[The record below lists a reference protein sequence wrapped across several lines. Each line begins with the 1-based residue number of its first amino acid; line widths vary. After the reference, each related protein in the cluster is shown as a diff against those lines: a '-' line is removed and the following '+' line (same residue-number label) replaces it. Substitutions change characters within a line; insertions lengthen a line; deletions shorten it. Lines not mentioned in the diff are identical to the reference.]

1 MLNHP
6 AARDAALL
14 LLRLVTGVIFIAHG
28 WKKVFID
35 GMSGVTG
42 TIATFDRLHIPQ
54 PKISAWAAASFEM
67 LGGAMLIV
75 GLLTTAVAGLF
86 AIYSALVLY
95 FVHWSN
101 GFFVA
106 DGGMEFVM
114 LLVVSLMMIVVFGA
128 GRASLDRALSR
139 FG

>member
-6 AARDAALL
+6 AARDTALL
-14 LLRLVTGVIFIAHG
+14 FVRLVTGVIFIAHG

-35 GMSGVTG
+35 GMNGVTG
-42 TIATFDRLHIPQ
+42 TVATFERLHIPQ
-54 PKISAWAAASFEM
+54 PRISAWAAAILEM

-86 AIYSALVLY
+86 VIYSALILY
-95 FVHWSN
+95 VVHWSN

-128 GRASLDRALSR
+128 GRASLDKALSR

>member
-6 AARDAALL
+6 ATRDATLL
-14 LLRLVTGVIFIAHG
+14 LVRLVTGVIFIAHG
-28 WKKVFID
+28 WQKVFIN
-35 GMSGVTG
+35 GMDGVTG
-42 TIATFDRLHIPQ
+42 TVATFDRLHIPQ
-54 PKISAWAAASFEM
+54 PKVSAWAAAIFEM
-67 LGGAMLIV
+67 VGGAMLIA

-86 AIYSALVLY
+86 VIYSALVLY

-101 GFFVA
+101 GFFVS
-106 DGGMEFVM
+106 DGGMEFVL

-128 GRASLDRALSR
+128 GRASLDKALSR

>member
-6 AARDAALL
+6 AARDTALL
-14 LLRLVTGVIFIAHG
+14 FVRLVTGVIFIAHG

-35 GMSGVTG
+35 GMNGVTG
-42 TIATFDRLHIPQ
+42 TVATFERLHIPQ
-54 PKISAWAAASFEM
+54 PKISAWAAAILEM

-86 AIYSALVLY
+86 VIYSALILY
-95 FVHWSN
+95 VVHWSN

-128 GRASLDRALSR
+128 GRASLDKALSR

>member
-6 AARDAALL
+6 AARDVALL

-42 TIATFDRLHIPQ
+42 TFDRLHIPQ
-54 PKISAWAAASFEM
+54 PKVSAWAAASFEM

-86 AIYSALVLY
+86 VIYSALVLY